1 MAISSIAL
9 IISAS
14 GTIIT
19 AVALIVA
26 LINIRMSVA
35 ANRETTTQIGQVTQI
50 LEKISVRN
58 EQIFQGFEGL
68 SARLEG
74 ISMHNEQIF
83 QSFEGLSVRLEEISM
98 HNEQISRIFEGLS
111 VRLEEISMRNEQ
123 TGQRLAVLEEKIEL
137 STYREELS
145 GLAWKTKLRS
155 CQRQAARH
163 EPAYVEPQPNEPIRY
178 ILTNEGR
185 AFLPADLK
193 EDIISILTEEATE
206 NNVLLLILGLPYLF
220 RKAQEKRVELDVL
233 LGVIT
238 CYADEIRQDS
248 KTARGELA

>member
-58 EQIFQGFEGL
+58 EQIFQSFEGL
-68 SARLEG
+68 SARLEE

-83 QSFEGLSVRLEEISM
+83 QSFEGLSARLEEISM
-98 HNEQISRIFEGLS
+98 HNEQISRIFEGLFEGLS
-111 VRLEEISMRNEQ
+111 VRLEEISIRNEQ

-137 STYREELS
+137 LTYREELS

-163 EPAYVEPQPNEPIRY
+163 EPA
-178 ILTNEGR
+178 
-185 AFLPADLK
+185 
-193 EDIISILTEEATE
+193 
-206 NNVLLLILGLPYLF
+206 LL
-220 RKAQEKRVELDVL
+220 E
-233 LGVIT
+233 
-238 CYADEIRQDS
+238 
-248 KTARGELA
+248 

>member
-1 MAISSIAL
+1 MDISAIAL
-9 IISAS
+9 IVSAT

-19 AVALIVA
+19 SVALIVA
-26 LINIRMSVA
+26 LINIRMTVA

-58 EQIFQGFEGL
+58 EQIFQ
-68 SARLEG
+68 
-74 ISMHNEQIF
+74 
-83 QSFEGLSVRLEEISM
+83 SFEGFSMRLEEIS
-98 HNEQISRIFEGLS
+98 I
-111 VRLEEISMRNEQ
+111 RNEQ

-163 EPAYVEPQPNEPIRY
+163 EPALLEPQPNETIQY

-193 EDIISILTEEATE
+193 EDIISTLMEDATE
-206 NNVLLLILGLPYLF
+206 NNVLLLILGLPYLS
-220 RKAQEKRVELDVL
+220 RKAQEKQVELDVL
-233 LGVIT
+233 LGVT
-238 CYADEIRQDS
+238 VCYADEIR
-248 KTARGELA
+248 KERLRKIV

>member
-1 MAISSIAL
+1 MDISAIAL
-9 IISAS
+9 IISAT

-26 LINIRMSVA
+26 LINIRMTVA
-35 ANRETTTQIGQVTQI
+35 ANRETTTRIEQVSQT
-50 LEKISVRN
+50 L
-58 EQIFQGFEGL
+58 G
-68 SARLEG
+68 
-74 ISMHNEQIF
+74 
-83 QSFEGLSVRLEEISM
+83 GLSVRLEEIS
-98 HNEQISRIFEGLS
+98 I
-111 VRLEEISMRNEQ
+111 RNEQ

-163 EPAYVEPQPNEPIRY
+163 EPALLEPQPNETIQY

-193 EDIISILTEEATE
+193 EDIISILMEDTTE
-206 NNVLLLILGLPYLF
+206 NNVLLLILGLPYLS
-220 RKAQEKRVELDVL
+220 RKAQEKQVALDVL
-233 LGVIT
+233 LGVII
-238 CYADEIRQDS
+238 CYADEIR
-248 KTARGELA
+248 GERQEGKMVRRQIG

>member
-1 MAISSIAL
+1 MDTTVIAL
-9 IISAS
+9 IVSTI

-26 LINIRMSVA
+26 LISIRMTVA
-35 ANRETTTQIGQVTQI
+35 ANRETTTQIGQVAQI
-50 LEKISVRN
+50 LEKVSVRN
-58 EQIFQGFEGL
+58 EQIL
-68 SARLEG
+68 
-74 ISMHNEQIF
+74 
-83 QSFEGLSVRLEEISM
+83 QSFEGLSVRLEEIS
-98 HNEQISRIFEGLS
+98 I
-111 VRLEEISMRNEQ
+111 RNEQ

-163 EPAYVEPQPNEPIRY
+163 EPALLEPQPNETIQY
-178 ILTNEGR
+178 VLTNEGR

-193 EDIISILTEEATE
+193 EDIISILMEDTTE
-206 NNVLLLILGLPYLF
+206 NNVLLLILGLSYLSK
-220 RKAQEKRVELDVL
+220 KAQEKQVELDVL

-238 CYADEIRQDS
+238 CYADEIR
-248 KTARGELA
+248 KERRGERK